1 MRRIRAG
8 PPPESITFYQVI
20 EALEGPIAVNAC
32 MDQHP
37 SCDQLP
43 RCTMIGVWA
52 EVQRK
57 VTDIFT
63 QTTIADL
70 RPVPL
75 REVIAASL
83 TNAA

>member
-1 MRRIRAG
+1 
-8 PPPESITFYQVI
+8 
-20 EALEGPIAVNAC
+20 
-32 MDQHP
+32 
-37 SCDQLP
+37 
-43 RCTMIGVWA
+43 MIGLWA

-70 RPVPL
+70 RPVPR